1 MRKLVVCNIVSLD
14 GYYAGP
20 NDNVMELPMD
30 AAFDAYNAER
40 LSAADTLLLGRASF
54 ELFRAYWPPVA
65 RDPATTET
73 QREIARLFGA
83 IDKIV
88 VSDTLARQR
97 PEPWANTSVLRIG
110 EAPRRLAELK
120 CGSGGD
126 ILVLGSRVLWNGLLA
141 EGLVDEL
148 HVMIGPVVLG
158 SGAPLF
164 TAGIDVGLR
173 PVGLRSWDGSGNVV
187 VAYATGGRR

>member
-14 GYYAGP
+14 GYYAGR

-40 LSAADTLLLGRASF
+40 LGAADTLLLGRASF

-73 QREIARLFGA
+73 QREISRLNGA

-88 VSDTLARQR
+88 VSDTLVRER
-97 PEPWANTSVLRIG
+97 PEPWTNTTVLRIA
-110 EAPRRLAELK
+110 EAPQRIAELK

-126 ILVLGSRVLWNGLLA
+126 ILILGSHVLWNGLLA
-141 EGLVDEL
+141 QGLVDEL
-148 HVMIGPVVLG
+148 HVMIAPVVLG
-158 SGAPLF
+158 SGTPLF
-164 TAGIDVGLR
+164 TAGLDVELR

-187 VAYATGGRR
+187 VTYAVGGRP